1 VFIFLLLAKKKLNQP
16 LLLLDK
22 VFLSEILNLRIT
34 LILTNHGEALT
45 VAFIMIPHLSQ
56 DHTIILGEGTVL
68 LILGV
73 AMEAME
79 AMEDMEDMEDMEA
92 MESQIALPT
101 NANEWK
107 EKSHLSRKNMQHSPP
122 HLLKSP
128 LIPSVK
134 ES

>member
-1 VFIFLLLAKKKLNQP
+1 LLAKKKLNQP
-16 LLLLDK
+16 LLLLILLDK

-79 AMEDMEDMEDMEA
+79 AMEDMEA

-107 EKSHLSRKNMQHSPP
+107 EKSLLSRKNMQHSPP